1 LRLSTT
7 GWLAVVKTLF
17 FLSGFTGLV
26 FEVLWTRQL
35 SNVVG
40 ATSVAMTCVFSVFIL
55 CLSLGALIASR
66 LRIYDRRAMV
76 AYGLIEMLIG
86 VAGFGTTMLMLH
98 GDVEL
103 VRWIPLT
110 ESTLDVLVQMA
121 ATFVLIG
128 IPTTLMGATLPLVMN
143 GIRSKAL
150 PSSQVTGI
158 YGANVIGGALGALA
172 CGFVL
177 LWWLGVTGTA
187 WVALVVDL
195 ALGAAALG
203 LSRGVSAAGPQ
214 EQAAPAPPPQAVAGA
229 RPAHAL
235 LYPTLAF
242 LTGMFALG
250 YELLWGR
257 LAKLYMGDRTM
268 AIASLLFIYL
278 ACMALGSFAVGV
290 LHRRRP
296 APDLRQALSRFG
308 TLLGV
313 AAAAHLVSLA
323 FIHFVIDNP
332 SIAMRFANHALPRV
346 LITFGAMLIPV
357 TLLGMAFP
365 FLMQTARRIDD
376 RPGRAVGSLY
386 FVNSIGAALG
396 AFFGGFFAPR
406 TIGTLAGFVVA
417 SVCMLAVA
425 LWCHAMGP
433 GRPIRRLAR
442 GAAIAG
448 LLVPALLLM
457 PRDLLFYDEDQ
468 TLIAWNE
475 DEYGIQLVTRDAQ
488 GQMFVKSNRLYVAYT
503 LGPLVTNFTQETI
516 SYESCL
522 LSEQCETILNIGT
535 GYGITA
541 GAFTV
546 LDVVASV
553 ITIEVLPYI
562 CEIQPMF
569 ERYNFAYYNDPR
581 VTRLCTEGR
590 RMLAASDEQFDVITV
605 NVMDPYIPGSSS
617 LFTTDFWKIAKSRLA
632 PGGVYSQLI
641 WGPDANRLLQG
652 LRTVFPTVLQFPGGW
667 KDTYNVIAFAE
678 PTEPR
683 LHLERV
689 TPALREALAR
699 FNIPDAEVFFRETL
713 TTALRV
719 EREARQQS
727 FDLVLHT
734 DDMPILE
741 YRWAR
746 GDRMTDSYDS
756 YQETSMFDSLS
767 VSP

>member
-1 LRLSTT
+1 MTLSTT
-7 GWLAVVKTLF
+7 GWLTVVKTVF

-35 SNVVG
+35 SIVVG

-55 CLSLGALIASR
+55 CLSLGALISSR
-66 LRIYDRRAMV
+66 LRVYDRRAIV
-76 AYGLIEMLIG
+76 AYGLTEMAIG

-110 ESTLDVLVQMA
+110 ESTLDVLVQMT

-128 IPTTLMGATLPLVMN
+128 IPTTLMGATLPMVMN

-158 YGANVIGGALGALA
+158 YGANVIGGACGALA

-187 WVALVVDL
+187 WVALVVNL
-195 ALGAAALG
+195 VLGAAAIG
-203 LSRGVSAAGPQ
+203 LSRGVSATGPQ
-214 EQAAPAPPPQAVAGA
+214 QQVAQAMTPPTVAGRA
-229 RPAHAL
+229 RAL
-235 LYPTLAF
+235 LYPTLAL

-268 AIASLLFIYL
+268 ATASLLFIYL
-278 ACMALGSFAVGV
+278 ACMGLGSLAVGL

-296 APDLRQALSRFG
+296 ASDLRQALGRFG
-308 TLLGV
+308 TMLGI
-313 AAAAHLVSLA
+313 AAAAHLVALT

-332 SIAMRFANHALPRV
+332 SIAARFANHALPRV
-346 LITFGAMLIPV
+346 LITFAATLIPV
-357 TLLGMAFP
+357 TALGMAFP
-365 FLMQTARRIDD
+365 FLMQTARRIDQ
-376 RPGRAVGSLY
+376 RPGLAVGSLY

-396 AFFGGFFAPR
+396 AFFGGFLAPR
-406 TIGTLAGFVVA
+406 TVGTLAGFLITSICVV
-417 SVCMLAVA
+417 LVA
-425 LWCHAMGP
+425 LWCHAMGD
-433 GRPIRRLAR
+433 GRPVRRLLR
-442 GAAIAG
+442 GAAIVG
-448 LLVPALLLM
+448 LLALTVWLM
-457 PRDLLFYDEDQ
+457 PRDLLFYDDDQ

-475 DEYGIQLVTRDAQ
+475 DEYGIQLVARDAQ
-488 GQMFVKSNRLYVAYT
+488 GHMFVKSNRLYVAYT

-522 LSEQCETILNIGT
+522 LSERCEKILNIGT

-546 LDVVASV
+546 LDDVTSV
-553 ITIEVLPYI
+553 TTIEVLPYI

-569 ERYNFAYYNDPR
+569 ERFNFAYYNDPR

-590 RMLAASDEQFDVITV
+590 RMLAASDDRFDVIAV
-605 NVMDPYIPGSSS
+605 NVMDPYLPGSSS
-617 LFTTDFWKIAKSRLA
+617 LFTTDFWRIAKSRLA

-667 KDTYNVIAFAE
+667 KDTYNVVAFAE
-678 PTEPR
+678 ATEPR
-683 LHLERV
+683 LHLDRL
-689 TPALREALAR
+689 TPALQAAMAKFDILDPAEFFGKTLAEALRIERVAR
-699 FNIPDAEVFFRETL
+699 A
-713 TTALRV
+713 
-719 EREARQQS
+719 QS

-746 GDRMTDSYDS
+746 GDKLTDTYESYW
-756 YQETSMFDSLS
+756 ETSMFDSLT